1 MRTVILSNPSP
12 AHLLQLLDEERKHG
26 PVEIIGQAPALPK
39 AAASPVK
46 RRVGRPRKFDTAPA
60 ATTTTQPKSRSIRP
74 LRQRPSVKSIRR
86 ALKS

>member
-26 PVEIIGQAPALPK
+26 PVEIIGQAPAGPK

-46 RRVGRPRKFDTAPA
+46 RRVGRPRKFATAPA
-60 ATTTTQPKSRSIRP
+60 ATTTQPKSRSIRP